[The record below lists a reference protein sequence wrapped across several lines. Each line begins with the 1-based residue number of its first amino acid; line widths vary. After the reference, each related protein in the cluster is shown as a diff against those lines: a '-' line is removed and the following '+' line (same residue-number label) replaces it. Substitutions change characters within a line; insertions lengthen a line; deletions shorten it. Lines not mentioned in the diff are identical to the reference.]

1 MAKNPIRECKRKKP
15 KKKKKPNNDLFIL
28 MCLESFCGDAREF
41 HCERGVEARWKI
53 KLNPLQ
59 GDKSG
64 LAPAFIDPKGD
75 DVFDI

>member
-1 MAKNPIRECKRKKP
+1 M
-15 KKKKKPNNDLFIL
+15 
-28 MCLESFCGDAREF
+28 ESFCGDAREF
-41 HCERGVEARWKI
+41 HCERGGEARWKI

-75 DVFDI
+75 DFFRHIGYSKLHLEFIMKGT

>member
-1 MAKNPIRECKRKKP
+1 
-15 KKKKKPNNDLFIL
+15 

-59 GDKSG
+59 GDISG

-75 DVFDI
+75 DFFDI